1 MAVMDAAIAQQIVE
15 TVKETC
21 GYDINYITDR
31 GIILASTDSSR
42 IGDYHEIGFQAGKK
56 GTVIEVEKDDL
67 YEGTHAGVNIP
78 FYFHHQ
84 LVGVIG
90 ITGRPDE
97 VRRYGQ
103 LAVRIMRLMLKERDL
118 EQSLE
123 ARRAEASYILH
134 SLVSGRP
141 VNRDM
146 LMGFLDSKNLPA
158 DEKYRIVRIRPK
170 KEMKNTQFN
179 TLENR
184 IEVKLSDA
192 ADACCAYDYPG
203 EFIVLQ
209 KAETFAESETYWKEL
224 TELASVSAG
233 SPRTLSHVSR
243 SYEEAGIARRSGAG
257 DYAVFDQLPL
267 AFIFSSV
274 PSYMREA
281 YVHRTVSKLSERQ
294 KEILTEYY
302 KEDMSLKNAADAL
315 FIHKNTLQYQLDRV
329 REITGLDPRSFQDA
343 VSLYIALHLQNLEE
357 ISAG

>member
-1 MAVMDAAIAQQIVE
+1 MAVMDATIAQQIVE

-31 GIILASTDSSR
+31 GIILASTDSGR
-42 IGDYHEIGFQAGKK
+42 IGDYHEIGFQAGRK
-56 GTVIEVEKDDL
+56 GTAIEVEEDNM

-90 ITGRPDE
+90 ITGKPDE

-134 SLVSGRP
+134 SLISGCT

-146 LMGFLDSKNLPA
+146 LTGFLDSKKLPA
-158 DEKYRIVRIRPK
+158 EGRYRIVRIYPK
-170 KEMKNTQFN
+170 KGIKNTQLN

-192 ADACCAYDYPG
+192 RDACYAYDYPG

-209 KAETFAESETYWKEL
+209 KAETFAESEAYWKEL

-233 SPRTLSHVSR
+233 SPRTLSHISS
-243 SYEEAGIARRSGAG
+243 SYEEAGIAHRSGTG
-257 DYAVFDQLPL
+257 DYAVFDALPL

-274 PSYMREA
+274 PARMREA
-281 YVHRTVSKLSERQ
+281 YVQRTVSGLSNRQ

-302 KEDMSLKNAADAL
+302 KADMSLKNAADAL

-329 REITGLDPRSFQDA
+329 RDMTGLDPRNFQDA
-343 VSLYIALHLQNLEE
+343 VSLYIALHLQKLEE
-357 ISAG
+357 ASDR